1 MEKPTRIKSMVINRS
16 IVILIDGFRYPM
28 VPKSAIQTIVAVDQH
43 KNPNP
48 TDIPIQSHR
57 G

>member
-1 MEKPTRIKSMVINRS
+1 MVINRS